1 MTEAH
6 DLDVPTEAHDL
17 DAGQAMT
24 GDLLPSMP
32 APEDITAQATAAVI
46 RATDSV
52 LGALAA
58 GQAPGDA
65 LTGLLGSVLGA
76 MSTDPA
82 ALAGA
87 ATMAG
92 GLVDGLLDAAAAD
105 QSVTLNPQQ
114 AAELA
119 DLAAFGTFARDELWP
134 LLPPVV
140 SFVAR
145 LNELGDQFTPANLLS
160 LLRSDRG

>member
-32 APEDITAQATAAVI
+32 APEDVT
-46 RATDSV
+46 SV
-52 LGALAA
+52 LGALGA

-65 LTGLLGSVLGA
+65 LAGLLGSVLGA

>member
-65 LTGLLGSVLGA
+65 LTGLLGSV
-76 MSTDPA
+76 PA